1 MALLQN
7 PQIQSI
13 HVYPVKSLAGVE
25 VQEWELDAWG
35 LRGDRRYMLVDERGL
50 FMSQRSHPAMA
61 QFTVRW
67 HAANW
72 HVASDDGRSLELPVV
87 PDSFDYT
94 MKVKVWDSVF
104 EAGHISEESDN
115 FFTAVLGVTCK
126 LVGVLPQSPRLEG
139 DGIEKWKVAMSDASP
154 LLIISVASL
163 EALNGELRRT
173 GNSPVGMQ
181 RFRPNIVLAGTEPF
195 IEDRTSTIIWGN
207 TTLKYIKRCSRCV
220 MINLNEEGHF
230 DSEPLRTLA
239 TFRREAGKVFFGAHY
254 RAVEW
259 GRVNTGKT

>member
-1 MALLQN
+1 MAKFKV
-7 PQIQSI
+7 SA
-13 HVYPVKSLAGVE
+13 YSG
-25 VQEWELDAWG
+25 
-35 LRGDRRYMLVDERGL
+35 
-50 FMSQRSHPAMA
+50 
-61 QFTVRW
+61 
-67 HAANW
+67 NW
-72 HVASDDGRSLELPVV
+72 HVASDHGRAIELPVI

-94 MKVKVWDSVF
+94 MMVKVWDSVF
-104 EAGHISEESDN
+104 EAGHISEESDI
-115 FFTAVLGVTCK
+115 FFTAILGVPCK
-126 LVGVLPQSPRLEG
+126 LVAVLPQSPRMEG

-163 EALNGELRRT
+163 EALNNELRRT
-173 GNSPVGMQ
+173 GNFPVIMQ

-195 IEDRTSTIIWGN
+195 MEDRISTIIWGN

-230 DSEPLRTLA
+230 ESEPLRTLA

-259 GRVNTGKT
+259 GILHSGIS